1 MFENIIKFF
10 KNIGKKEKKTTKQKT
25 QKMQQKKDYI

>member
-10 KNIGKKEKKTTKQKT
+10 KNIGKKEEKNEKFSITLLYVLTF
-25 QKMQQKKDYI
+25 